1 MSTSAF
7 VKATP
12 WAVLCPTHG
21 RVFLTKLHYDKQL
34 SEVDARWS
42 CPRCGALAEWDDDN
56 YEQYLDD

>member
-1 MSTSAF
+1 

-21 RVFLTKLHYDKQL
+21 QVFLTKLQYDKQI

-56 YEQYLDD
+56 NEQYLDD